1 MGRPISMIQ
10 QEIRALT
17 VPEKEALLATLL
29 EELEGPPEEGVEAAW
44 RAEID
49 RRVRELDTGAVES
62 ISAEQVLSRIDR
74 VLGQ

>member
-1 MGRPISMIQ
+1 MIQ

-49 RRVRELDTGAVES
+49 RRVRELDTGAVQS
-62 ISAEQVLSRIDR
+62 ISAEHVFSRIDR